1 MSDINKEGD
10 KPAYPEIES
19 RWDSDYGTMTS
30 VFSVGGMT
38 IRQAYKMAALQ
49 GLLADSE
56 NMANDSQNAEIA
68 GRLADA
74 MLLEDV
80 EYAKHK
86 EK

>member
-1 MSDINKEGD
+1 
-10 KPAYPEIES
+10 
-19 RWDSDYGTMTS
+19 
-30 VFSVGGMT
+30 MT